1 MIKERIHKLLQQLN
15 ERVYE
20 KEHVIALSLLSA
32 IAGESIFLLGPPGT
46 AKSMVAR
53 RLKLA
58 FQGAHAFEYLMSR
71 FSTPDEIF
79 GPVSI
84 SKLKDE
90 DTYER
95 MVDGYLPTADVV
107 FLDEIWKAG
116 PAIQNALL
124 TVINEKVYR
133 NGQFSIRV
141 PLKGLIAAS
150 NELPAIGQGLEA
162 LWDRFLVRLMVTGID
177 DLGEFDRMIA
187 STDETEPFIDND
199 LTIRPD
205 EYAAWTNEI
214 NQVQIHYSIF
224 ELIHALKDRIQLFN
238 QRIQN
243 DGSSQTVL
251 YVSDRRWKKLI
262 KLLRTSAFLNGRDT
276 ICLSDCLMIR
286 HCIWNEVEQMEE
298 VNEMVKESIRQS
310 MESYLLDIKD
320 LNDNLRELRDNL
332 SSENT
337 VRENFDPGIQLI
349 DNYYYQIEGVRM
361 RERLLIFASDYQR
374 LDDTGKL
381 YFLQKEK
388 YKANCCI
395 LKKYDPLLH
404 SKANPKQ
411 IYTLKRGVRSDVING
426 FEYKLLCHERCA
438 PPPPVPAEED
448 MEIKFQ
454 RMEEVIGRAES
465 SWGSL
470 WTAEME
476 TLESHLFLSNDEKQT
491 LKRMF
496 DAQKHNILRY
506 RNELNELKDAYRKEK
521 QEYQVERPE
530 NDLFS

>member
-1 MIKERIHKLLQQLN
+1 
-15 ERVYE
+15 
-20 KEHVIALSLLSA
+20 
-32 IAGESIFLLGPPGT
+32 
-46 AKSMVAR
+46 
-53 RLKLA
+53 
-58 FQGAHAFEYLMSR
+58 
-71 FSTPDEIF
+71 
-79 GPVSI
+79 
-84 SKLKDE
+84 
-90 DTYER
+90 
-95 MVDGYLPTADVV
+95 
-107 FLDEIWKAG
+107 
-116 PAIQNALL
+116 
-124 TVINEKVYR
+124 
-133 NGQFSIRV
+133 
-141 PLKGLIAAS
+141 
-150 NELPAIGQGLEA
+150 
-162 LWDRFLVRLMVTGID
+162 
-177 DLGEFDRMIA
+177 
-187 STDETEPFIDND
+187 
-199 LTIRPD
+199 
-205 EYAAWTNEI
+205 
-214 NQVQIHYSIF
+214 
-224 ELIHALKDRIQLFN
+224 
-238 QRIQN
+238 
-243 DGSSQTVL
+243 
-251 YVSDRRWKKLI
+251 
-262 KLLRTSAFLNGRDT
+262 
-276 ICLSDCLMIR
+276 MIR

-349 DNYYYQIEGVRM
+349 DYYYYQIEGVRM
-361 RERLLIFASDYQR
+361 RERLFIFASDYQR

-411 IYTLKRGVRSDVING
+411 IYTLKRGIRSVVING
-426 FEYKLLCHERCA
+426 FEYNLLCHEHCA

-454 RMEEVIGRAES
+454 RMDEVIGRAES

-470 WTAEME
+470 WKAEME

>member
-1 MIKERIHKLLQQLN
+1 
-15 ERVYE
+15 
-20 KEHVIALSLLSA
+20 
-32 IAGESIFLLGPPGT
+32 
-46 AKSMVAR
+46 
-53 RLKLA
+53 
-58 FQGAHAFEYLMSR
+58 
-71 FSTPDEIF
+71 
-79 GPVSI
+79 
-84 SKLKDE
+84 
-90 DTYER
+90 
-95 MVDGYLPTADVV
+95 
-107 FLDEIWKAG
+107 
-116 PAIQNALL
+116 
-124 TVINEKVYR
+124 
-133 NGQFSIRV
+133 
-141 PLKGLIAAS
+141 
-150 NELPAIGQGLEA
+150 
-162 LWDRFLVRLMVTGID
+162 
-177 DLGEFDRMIA
+177 MIA

-199 LTIRPD
+199 LAIRPD

-411 IYTLKRGVRSDVING
+411 IYTLKRGVRSVVING

-438 PPPPVPAEED
+438 PPPPMPAEED

-454 RMEEVIGRAES
+454 RMDEVIGRAES

-470 WTAEME
+470 WKAEIE
-476 TLESHLFLSNDEKQT
+476 TLESHLFLSNDEKQS